1 VLPDGMA
8 GLWAVLPAADAVRL
22 DAGIDSLAHG
32 ARNAGDP
39 RTLDQLRADLLV
51 DLTLGRFELGAG
63 CVDGNG
69 DPLAGTGTGT
79 GTGTAPGAV
88 DGSDGEGERVRT
100 PRRLSARSQIRVTVP
115 MTSLQGTGDEP
126 GELAGYGPI
135 TAETAQDLAT
145 DGIWTRLVTDP
156 TTGAVL
162 DVGRTRYRPPAA
174 LGEHVRARDR
184 YCARPGCSVRA
195 EACDL

>member
-1 VLPDGMA
+1 M
-8 GLWAVLPAADAVRL
+8 
-22 DAGIDSLAHG
+22 
-32 ARNAGDP
+32 
-39 RTLDQLRADLLV
+39 
-51 DLTLGRFELGAG
+51 
-63 CVDGNG
+63 
-69 DPLAGTGTGT
+69 
-79 GTGTAPGAV
+79 
-88 DGSDGEGERVRT
+88 
-100 PRRLSARSQIRVTVP
+100 TVP

-174 LGEHVRARDR
+174 LAEHVRARDR

-195 EACDL
+195 EACDLDHTVEYGRGHGETRVDNLGPLCARDHQIKTDGGFPLIQVAPGVFEWCTPTGHRYRVTPGADLPVQRLPRAQDPPPF